1 MAEQTAAVVIMGVAR
16 ADASSRAPETA
27 ALWAAI
33 EDAGIVPAVDRGVT
47 VLSSGRLPELDGIAG
62 VRVVSGRD
70 AEPWA
75 EARALLVAG
84 TAAAVAVHVAAA
96 GVAVVLALADD
107 GGRYGAL
114 GDAPATQLST
124 LEPAPLPPAPQTT
137 PERSPESSPARVPL
151 LVSGR
156 TEAGL
161 RDHAGRLADH
171 FAAHP
176 GLAPADAAHTQLVS
190 RTVWPRR
197 VALPGGTREEQL
209 SGLRALAAGEPVT
222 GAVHGSA
229 PEPRPMVF
237 MFPGQGGQ
245 WVGMGC
251 ELAAQS
257 EHFAAELDACDRAL
271 CQYGEVP
278 MRDVLSGEVPL
289 DRIDVVQPAM
299 FAVMVALAGLWR
311 AHGVRPAAVVGQSLG
326 EIAAATVAGG
336 LSLDDGARLVTYF
349 SKAQALIQGRGEMVA
364 VGLPAEETAALL
376 AEWGLDLEIAVVN
389 GPRATVVSGD
399 PAAARA
405 LTGRLAERDVRSR
418 LLPVGVAAHSRQIEH
433 VRDYMLRELAPIRP
447 RSGEVPMYA
456 SAVGGLVDTA
466 TLDAGYW
473 YRSLRET
480 ARFQA
485 ATEAALRD
493 GYRLFAEFGPHP
505 VLTPGAEDTVAQVGT
520 DAVVLDTMRRNDAG
534 LDGQLR
540 ALAGAQVHGA
550 TPDWSVALEGAG
562 RTALP
567 GYRLESDA
575 DGTPAGDGGLY
586 ERLLPLDP
594 AGQLSALLD
603 LVVRQLADAPGAE
616 VPASLR
622 AGQDF
627 RSLGVDSVGALALRN
642 RINEATGLRLP
653 ATTVFDH
660 PTPGALAEE
669 IRRRLFGAAEP
680 LPEARTVPVDQD
692 DPIAVIGM
700 ACRLPGGAD
709 SPEGLW
715 ELVAGGR
722 DAITEFPSDRGWDLD
737 ALYNPDAG
745 VPGTFYQREAG
756 LLAGADRFDAGFFGI
771 SPREALA
778 MDPQQR
784 LLLEASWEALEHAG
798 LTGPAVRGSRTGVFT
813 GVMNLPYGQP
823 LHQARP
829 DLEGYVLTGTTSSV
843 TSGRLSYLLG
853 LEGPAV
859 SVDTAC
865 SSSLVALHLACQA
878 LRRGE
883 CDLAFASGATVMAE
897 PGMFIEFS
905 RQRAL
910 SPDGRSKAFSADAD
924 GFGMSEGVG
933 VLLVERLS
941 DARRNG
947 HRVLAV
953 VRGSAVNQDGA
964 SNGLTAP
971 NGPSQQ
977 RVILDALASAG
988 LGPADVDA
996 VEAHGTGTRLGDPI
1010 EAQAL
1015 LATYGRDRD
1024 PERPLWLGSL
1034 KSNIGHAQAAAGVA
1048 GVIKM
1053 VLALRHGVLPRSL
1066 YADRPTDEVDWES
1079 GAVALL
1085 DRERA
1090 WAPDGGP
1097 RRAGVSSFGISGTN
1111 AHVILEEAPEPEP
1124 RPEPAPEGASAPVAL
1139 VLSGRSEQ
1147 AVRDQA
1153 AALRGFLAEHPDV
1166 PLADVA
1172 WTLASGRTAF
1182 ECRVVASGADRAG
1195 VLGAL
1200 SEVAP
1205 VTAGEG
1211 RAAAVFSGQGSQR
1224 PGMGRELASRFPVFA
1239 SALDEVCAVVDPLL
1253 GRSLREVMWDEPAE
1267 VLERTEYA
1275 QPALFAYQVALFGL
1289 WRSAGVTFEAVAGH
1303 SVGEIA
1309 AAVVAG
1315 VLSVEHGARLAV
1327 ARGRLMQALPAGG
1340 AMVAVE
1346 ATEDEVVPTLPVG
1359 TALAA
1364 VNGPRALVV
1373 SGPEADVTA
1382 VADIWRDQ
1390 GRRTTRLRVSHAFH
1404 SPLMDPMLDEFA
1416 SVLGE
1421 LTFAEPRI
1429 AVSAAAESGHPFAS
1443 AGYWLDH
1450 ARHAVRFADAVA
1462 GLGPVD
1468 VLVEVGPDAALTPML
1483 APDRIV
1489 LPSARRSQDEVPCL
1503 LHAIGRAHA
1512 HGAPVDWAAVL
1523 PAGSRTDLPTYPFQ
1537 HESFWLRSLPAARTG
1552 TDALDHPLLT
1562 EACELPGTGGVLLS
1576 GRLSRHT
1583 APWLADHTVDG
1594 TVLFPGTGFLE
1605 LALRA
1610 ARHTGAR
1617 GVADLALH
1625 TPLPLSASGVE
1636 VQVWAAPDGGELEIR
1651 ARTGDGDWVT
1661 HATGTLTE
1669 HAAAPDWSPAQWPP
1683 ADAEPVPVEGRY
1695 EDLADRGY
1703 GYGPAFR
1710 GLQAAWRRGDE
1721 IFAEVGLDR
1730 TGAGAGFDIHP
1741 ALLDS
1746 ALHALLLTGDDRTVL
1761 PFSFSGAVG
1770 APRQADTLRVRI
1782 TGTTGS
1788 ARLDAATPAGEP
1800 ALAIGTL
1807 TLREADGTSAGS
1819 LLVPGLVP
1827 AALPEG
1833 EPAAE
1838 ADTVLL
1844 RPDVPATGD
1853 AAADAR
1859 AAVGQVLIRLR
1870 DHADT
1875 GTGRLVL
1882 VTDTADPVGAAL
1894 GGLLRAARAEDP
1906 DRFGLVASDGSP
1918 ASEEAL
1924 HRALPLLA
1932 EEPHLVLRAGEVLL
1946 PRLERADTPLR
1957 APEGPWRLDVGDA
1970 RTRELALV
1978 PDPSA
1983 DRALR
1988 PGEVRIAVRA
1998 TGVNFRDVL
2007 IRLGAYPGAAVP
2019 GSEAAGVVTETAE
2032 DVTELRPGDRVMG
2045 MMTGGFTPVAVVDRR
2060 RLAPIPERWTFAEA
2074 ASVPIAFLTAW
2085 YGLAELA
2092 ELRPGQK
2099 VLVHSAAGGVGMAA
2113 VQIARHLG
2121 AEVYATA
2128 SPGKWDALRALGL
2141 DDAHL
2146 ASSRDLAFADAFGPV
2161 DVVLNALAREFT
2173 DASLGLLSA
2182 GGRFVE
2188 MGKADLRDPERVAA
2202 DHPGVRYLPFDL
2214 YEVDADLIAAMN
2226 SELTGLFGSGALTLP
2241 PLTAWDLR
2249 RAPEAFR
2256 YMEQARH
2263 TGKVVLT
2270 LPAPLDPEGTVLITG
2285 GTGGLGALLARH
2297 LVVRHGARHLL
2308 LVSRRGPD
2316 HPEAEAAR
2324 AELAGLGA
2332 RVTVVAC
2339 DAADRDQLRRTLDG
2353 IPAQHPL
2360 TAVVHAAGVVDDAL
2374 LASLTPERA
2383 EAVLA
2388 PKAAAAVHLDE
2399 LTRDLDLSAFVL
2411 FSSVSAQLGVPG
2423 QAAYGAANAH
2433 LDALATRRHR
2443 AGLPA
2448 LSLAWGLWDR
2458 RTGMTAGLD
2467 ESARQRWAD
2476 RGIAPL
2482 SASTGLELFDRAL
2495 SSGRPVTAPLAF
2507 DAATLRR
2514 RPTVPAVLR
2523 SLVRPATTARRT
2535 RPVAAAPA
2543 ATTPEALLDLVL
2555 THAAAVQGHADATA
2569 VDPHRAFSDAGFDS
2583 MTVLELRQRLS
2594 AAVARPLPST
2604 LLFDH
2609 PTPTAVA
2616 DHLAGLLLD
2625 GSTREEATAPATVPA
2640 PPAPDAGE
2648 PLAIVGMGCRFPGD
2662 VASPEDLWRLVAE
2675 GRDAIGAFPED
2686 RGWDLD
2692 ALREGGTA
2700 SDSQQGGFL
2709 TGAGAFDAAF
2719 FGISP
2724 REALAM
2730 DPQQRLLLETGWEAL
2745 ERAGIAPTTL
2755 RATRTGVFTGAVAQ
2769 EYGPRLHESSP
2780 AADGHAL
2787 TGTTS
2792 SVTSGRLAYVLGLE
2806 GPAVTVD
2813 TACSSSLVALHL
2825 AGQSLRQGET
2835 DLALVGGAA
2844 VMASPGMF
2852 VEFSRQGGLAT
2863 DGRCRSFSSDADGT
2877 GWSEGVGVLVVER
2890 LSDARRNGHPVLAVV
2905 RGSAVNQDGASN
2917 GLTAPNGPSQQRVIR
2932 QALAAAG
2939 LSTHDVDAVEA
2950 HGTGTRLGDPIEA
2963 QALLATYGRDRD
2975 PEHPLYLGSLKSNIG
2990 HAQAAAGVGGVI
3002 KMVLALRH
3010 GVLPR
3015 SLYADRPTDE
3025 VDWSTGTVALLDRER
3040 AWTTDGRPRRAGVS
3054 SFGISGTNAHVIV
3067 EEAPAA
3073 EPAPDTPALDGPVP
3087 LVLSGRSE
3095 QAVRDQAAALR
3106 TFLTEHPEVPLADVA
3121 STLAHG
3127 RAHFAV
3133 RAGVAGDRTELAA
3146 ALREPSVTADGTGRV
3161 TAVFSG
3167 QGSQRPG
3174 MGRELASRFPVFAS
3188 ALDEVC
3194 AVVDPLLGRS
3204 LREVMW
3210 DEPAEV
3216 LERTEYA
3223 QPALFAHQVALS
3235 RLWESFGV
3243 AFDAVAGHSVGEIA
3257 AAVVA
3262 GVLGLEDAARLVVT
3276 RGRLMQALPA
3286 GGAMA
3291 AIAATEDEVRVLTD
3305 VEPTVAVAAVNGPR
3319 AVVVSGAAEAV
3330 ERIAGHWRDQGR
3342 RTTRLRVSHAFHS
3355 PLMEP
3360 ILDEFRSL
3368 LGELSFTEPR
3378 IPVSPAAASG
3388 HPFASPEYW
3397 LDHARHAVRFADAVA
3412 GLGSADVLV
3421 EVGPDAVLTPLLTDR
3436 PAVPSAR
3443 RGQDEVSALVAAVG
3457 AAHAH
3462 GTPVDWSTL
3471 LTPRPP
3477 VPLPTY
3483 PFQRQTYWLTGSAP
3497 RTAAHTAT
3505 GRDGSFW
3512 DAVEQQDHTALTE
3525 ALGAPAALLP
3535 VLPELADWHR
3545 ESRRREAQDSWRYRV
3560 AWHPAAEPATAA
3572 QVPGTWLVVL
3582 PEGGVPEQADTVR
3595 ALTRVVADVV
3605 TVEAGTDR
3613 ARARTA
3619 LAEAAAGAPPLS
3631 GVIALVEEPEPLLV
3645 LLQALGDAGIGARL
3659 WCLTRGAV
3667 ATAAGEEPR
3676 TRPAAAWGLG
3686 RVASLEHPD
3695 RWGGLID
3702 LPRTLDDRTTA
3713 LLAGLLTGD
3722 GTEDQVALR
3731 AGGVLR
3737 RRVVPAPAPAAGRTW
3752 KPTGTV
3758 LITGGTGS
3766 LGGHVARWLVT
3777 RGATSLVLL
3786 SRSGADAPG
3795 AADLAAEL
3803 TEAGARVR
3811 IVAAD
3816 VAAREEMTALVRGLA
3831 ADGEPVRAVFHAA
3844 GVGQNTPLAD
3854 MDLAEFRAV
3863 AAAKT
3868 AGADVLDE
3876 LFPDEALDAFVLF
3889 SSVSGVW
3896 GSGRYAAYAAGNAH
3910 LDALAERRRAR
3921 GVTATA
3927 VAWGVWDGSAMVGPE
3942 GGQQLRR
3949 RGLVPMPPADGITA
3963 LARALDGDEATLV
3976 VADVDWEPF
3985 LAGYTAARPRPLI
3998 GELPRVRELLTA
4010 QKETA
4015 PAADHQ
4021 DVRRRLAALPA
4032 EQRHEELAA
4041 LVRGTVA
4048 AVLGHPDAT
4057 AVGDHRPFVELG
4069 FDSLSAVEVRSRLNL
4084 ATGLDLPAMLVFD
4097 HPTVT
4102 AVCAFL
4108 QQALDQGAS
4117 APATATAPS
4126 VDAAESFAAVYRQVA
4141 LRGRMTEVEA
4151 LLSGASGLRRRFTDP
4166 SQAPA
4171 GTGYVRLAKGDR
4183 GPAVVCLPPFAP
4195 VEQSLQFA
4203 RLSTFFR
4210 DRRDLSMVTVPG
4222 FLPDEPLAADID
4234 VLVDVLAEATLRCA
4248 DGKPFAMLGYS
4259 SSGWLAHGVAARL
4272 ESAGTPAQG
4281 VVLLD
4286 TYLPDSMPLSV
4297 RQAMT
4302 YEVNER
4308 RARFTTMNFTS
4319 LTALGSYRKLFRG
4332 WTPEPIGA
4340 PTLFLRPEECIP
4352 GDPEAPPITE
4362 DWRAHW
4368 PLPHTEAVV
4377 PGDHCTI
4384 VAENAG
4390 EAAAV
4395 VHDWLDTL

>member
-16 ADASSRAPETA
+16 ADASSRAPEAA

-33 EDAGIVPAVDRGVT
+33 EDAGIVPGPHCAVT
-47 VLSSGRLPELDGIAG
+47 VLSGGPLPELDGIGG
-62 VRVVSGRD
+62 VEVVSGHED
-70 AEPWA
+70 EPWA
-75 EARALLVAG
+75 EARAVLAEG
-84 TAAAVAVHVAAA
+84 AASAVAVQVAGEGAA
-96 GVAVVLALADD
+96 SVAVVLALGGD
-107 GGRYGAL
+107 GGRYGVL
-114 GDAPATQLST
+114 GDAPATQLSAM
-124 LEPAPLPPAPQTT
+124 EPAPLPSASQSALLSASG
-137 PERSPESSPARVPL
+137 RDSASSFSSRVPL

-156 TEAGL
+156 SEAGL
-161 RDHAGRLADH
+161 REYAGRLVEHLD
-171 FAAHP
+171 AHP
-176 GLAPADAAHTQLVS
+176 GLAAADVAYTQLVS

-209 SGLRALAAGEPVT
+209 SGLRALAAGEPVS
-222 GAVHGSA
+222 GAVHGVA
-229 PEPRPMVF
+229 LEPQSMVF

-245 WVGMGC
+245 WAGMGR
-251 ELAAQS
+251 ELAEQS
-257 EHFAAELDACDRAL
+257 AHFGAELDACDRAL
-271 CQYGEVP
+271 RQYGDVP
-278 MRDVLSGEVPL
+278 LRDVLSGEVPL

-336 LSLDDGARLVTYF
+336 LSLDDAARLVTYF
-349 SKAQALIQGRGEMVA
+349 SRAQALIQGQGEMVA
-364 VGLPAEETAALL
+364 VGLPAAETGALL

-405 LTGRLAERDVRSR
+405 LTGRLAERGVRGR
-418 LLPVGVAAHSRQIEH
+418 LLPVGVAAHSRQIEN

-447 RSGEVPMYA
+447 RAGEVPMYA

-473 YRSLRET
+473 YRSLRDT
-480 ARFQA
+480 ARFHA

-505 VLTPGAEDTVAQVGT
+505 VLTPGAEDTVAQIGA

-534 LDGQLR
+534 LDGHLR
-540 ALAGAQVHGA
+540 ALAEAQVHGA
-550 TPDWSVALEGAG
+550 SPDWSAVLEGTG
-562 RTALP
+562 RTVPLP

-575 DGTPAGDGGLY
+575 AGTPAGDGGLY

-603 LVVRQLADAPGAE
+603 LVVRQLADAPGPE
-616 VPASLR
+616 VPASVR

-627 RSLGVDSVGALALRN
+627 RSLGLDSVGALALRN
-642 RINEATGLRLP
+642 RLNEATGLRLP
-653 ATTVFDH
+653 ATSVFDH

-669 IRRRLFGAAEP
+669 LRRRLFGAAET
-680 LPEARTVPVDQD
+680 LPAARAVPVDQD
-692 DPIAVIGM
+692 DPIAIIGM

-715 ELVAGGR
+715 DLVAGGR

-784 LLLEASWEALEHAG
+784 LLLETSWEALEHAG

-813 GVMNLPYGQP
+813 GVMNLPYGRP

-843 TSGRLSYLLG
+843 VSGRLSYLLG

-865 SSSLVALHLACQA
+865 SSSLVALHLACQS

-910 SPDGRSKAFSADAD
+910 APDGRSKAFSADAD

-977 RVILDALASAG
+977 RVILDALTNAG
-988 LGPADVDA
+988 LAPADVDA

-1015 LATYGRDRD
+1015 LATYGRGRD

-1053 VLALRHGVLPRSL
+1053 VLALRNGVLPRSL
-1066 YADRPTDEVDWES
+1066 YVDRPTDEVDWEA

-1124 RPEPAPEGASAPVAL
+1124 RPGPVPEGESAPVAL

-1153 AALRGFLAEHPDV
+1153 AALHTFLTEHPDV
-1166 PLADVA
+1166 PLTDVA
-1172 WTLASGRTAF
+1172 WTLASARTVF
-1182 ECRVVASGADRAG
+1182 ECRAVASGADRAG

-1200 SEVAP
+1200 SQVAP

-1211 RAAAVFSGQGSQR
+1211 RTAAVFSGQGSQR
-1224 PGMGRELASRFPVFA
+1224 PGMGRELAARFPAFA
-1239 SALDEVCAVVDPLL
+1239 AALDEVCAVVDPLL

-1267 VLERTEYA
+1267 VLERTAYA

-1289 WRSAGVTFEAVAGH
+1289 WRSAGVAFEAVAGH

-1340 AMVAVE
+1340 AMAAIE
-1346 ATEDEVVPTLPVG
+1346 ATEDEVAPKLPAG

-1373 SGPEADVTA
+1373 SGPEADVAA
-1382 VADIWRDQ
+1382 VADHWHDQ

-1404 SPLMDPMLDEFA
+1404 SPLMEPMLDEFA
-1416 SVLGE
+1416 AVVGE
-1421 LTFAEPRI
+1421 LTFTEPRI

-1483 APDRIV
+1483 APDRV
-1489 LPSARRSQDEVPCL
+1489 ALPSARRGQDEVPCL
-1503 LHAIGRAHA
+1503 LHAIGQAHA

-1537 HESFWLRSLPAARTG
+1537 RESFWLRSLPAARTG
-1552 TDALDHPLLT
+1552 TDSLDHPLLT

-1583 APWLADHTVDG
+1583 DPWLADHAVDG

-1610 ARHTGAR
+1610 ARHAGAR

-1625 TPLPLSASGVE
+1625 TPLPLTASGVE
-1636 VQVWAAPDGGELEIR
+1636 VQVWTAPGGGELEIR

-1661 HATGTLTE
+1661 HATGALTE
-1669 HAAAPDWSPAQWPP
+1669 DAAAPDWSPAQWPP
-1683 ADAEPVPVEGRY
+1683 TDAEPVPVDGLY
-1695 EDLADRGY
+1695 DDLADRGY

-1710 GLQAAWRRGDE
+1710 GLRAAWRRGDE
-1721 IFAEVGLDR
+1721 IYAEVGLDR
-1730 TGAGAGFDIHP
+1730 SGDGAGFDVHP

-1746 ALHALLLTGDDRTVL
+1746 ALHALLLTGGDRTVL
-1761 PFSFSGAVG
+1761 PFSFSGAAG
-1770 APRQADTLRVRI
+1770 SPRQADTLRVRL
-1782 TGTTGS
+1782 TGTIGT

-1800 ALAIGTL
+1800 VLSIGAL
-1807 TLREADGTSAGS
+1807 TLREADGASAGS

-1833 EPAAE
+1833 GPAAE
-1838 ADTVLL
+1838 ADTLLL
-1844 RPDVPATGD
+1844 RPEAPATGD

-1859 AAVGQVLIRLR
+1859 TAVGQVLARLR
-1870 DHADT
+1870 DHAAT

-1906 DRFGLVASDGSP
+1906 DRFGLVAGDGSP
-1918 ASEEAL
+1918 ASEEVL
-1924 HRALPLLA
+1924 PRALPLLA

-1957 APEGPWRLDVGDA
+1957 APEGSWRLDVGDA

-1978 PDPSA
+1978 PDERA

-1988 PGEVRIAVRA
+1988 PGEVRVAVRA
-1998 TGVNFRDVL
+1998 AGVNFRDVL

-2019 GSEAAGVVTETAE
+2019 GSEAAGVVTETAP

-2045 MMTGGFTPVAVVDRR
+2045 MVTGGFTPVTVVDRR
-2060 RLAPIPERWTFAEA
+2060 RLTPVPEGWTFAEA
-2074 ASVPIAFLTAW
+2074 AAVPIAFLTAW

-2092 ELRPGQK
+2092 DLRPGEK

-2214 YEVDADLIAAMN
+2214 YEVDTDLIAAMN
-2226 SELTGLFGSGALTLP
+2226 GKLTGLFGTGALTLP

-2297 LVVRHGARHLL
+2297 LVVRHGVRHLL

-2316 HPEAEAAR
+2316 HPDAEAAR
-2324 AELAGLGA
+2324 AELADLGA
-2332 RVTVVAC
+2332 HVTVVAC
-2339 DAADRDQLRRTLDG
+2339 DAADRDQVRAVLDG
-2353 IPAQHPL
+2353 IPAAHPL

-2374 LASLTPERA
+2374 LSSLTPERA
-2383 EAVLA
+2383 DAVLA

-2433 LDALATRRHR
+2433 LDALAARRHR

-2448 LSLAWGLWDR
+2448 LSLAWGLWDQ

-2467 ESARQRWAD
+2467 ASARQRWAD

-2482 SASTGLELFDRAL
+2482 PAGTGLELFDRAL
-2495 SSGRPVTAPLAF
+2495 LSGRPVTAPLAF
-2507 DAATLRR
+2507 DAAALRR

-2523 SLVRPATTARRT
+2523 SLVRPAATAHRT

-2543 ATTPEALLDLVL
+2543 ATTPEALLDLVR

-2594 AAVARPLPST
+2594 AAVAHPLPST

-2609 PTPTAVA
+2609 PTPAAVA
-2616 DHLAGLLLD
+2616 DHLAGLLPG
-2625 GSTREEATAPATVPA
+2625 GSTREEATAPTPAT
-2640 PPAPDAGE
+2640 PAPDAAE

-2745 ERAGIAPTTL
+2745 ERAGIAPSSL
-2755 RATRTGVFTGAVAQ
+2755 RGTRTGVFTGAVAQ
-2769 EYGPRLHESSP
+2769 EYGPRLHESGP

-2890 LSDARRNGHPVLAVV
+2890 LSDARRNGHRVLAVV

-2932 QALAAAG
+2932 QALA
-2939 LSTHDVDAVEA
+2939 
-2950 HGTGTRLGDPIEA
+2950 
-2963 QALLATYGRDRD
+2963 
-2975 PEHPLYLGSLKSNIG
+2975 
-2990 HAQAAAGVGGVI
+2990 
-3002 KMVLALRH
+3002 
-3010 GVLPR
+3010 
-3015 SLYADRPTDE
+3015 
-3025 VDWSTGTVALLDRER
+3025 
-3040 AWTTDGRPRRAGVS
+3040 
-3054 SFGISGTNAHVIV
+3054 
-3067 EEAPAA
+3067 
-3073 EPAPDTPALDGPVP
+3073 
-3087 LVLSGRSE
+3087 
-3095 QAVRDQAAALR
+3095 
-3106 TFLTEHPEVPLADVA
+3106 
-3121 STLAHG
+3121 
-3127 RAHFAV
+3127 
-3133 RAGVAGDRTELAA
+3133 
-3146 ALREPSVTADGTGRV
+3146 
-3161 TAVFSG
+3161 
-3167 QGSQRPG
+3167 
-3174 MGRELASRFPVFAS
+3174 
-3188 ALDEVC
+3188 
-3194 AVVDPLLGRS
+3194 
-3204 LREVMW
+3204 
-3210 DEPAEV
+3210 
-3216 LERTEYA
+3216 
-3223 QPALFAHQVALS
+3223 
-3235 RLWESFGV
+3235 
-3243 AFDAVAGHSVGEIA
+3243 
-3257 AAVVA
+3257 
-3262 GVLGLEDAARLVVT
+3262 
-3276 RGRLMQALPA
+3276 
-3286 GGAMA
+3286 
-3291 AIAATEDEVRVLTD
+3291 
-3305 VEPTVAVAAVNGPR
+3305 
-3319 AVVVSGAAEAV
+3319 
-3330 ERIAGHWRDQGR
+3330 
-3342 RTTRLRVSHAFHS
+3342 
-3355 PLMEP
+3355 
-3360 ILDEFRSL
+3360 
-3368 LGELSFTEPR
+3368 
-3378 IPVSPAAASG
+3378 
-3388 HPFASPEYW
+3388 
-3397 LDHARHAVRFADAVA
+3397 
-3412 GLGSADVLV
+3412 
-3421 EVGPDAVLTPLLTDR
+3421 
-3436 PAVPSAR
+3436 
-3443 RGQDEVSALVAAVG
+3443 
-3457 AAHAH
+3457 
-3462 GTPVDWSTL
+3462 
-3471 LTPRPP
+3471 
-3477 VPLPTY
+3477 
-3483 PFQRQTYWLTGSAP
+3483 
-3497 RTAAHTAT
+3497 
-3505 GRDGSFW
+3505 
-3512 DAVEQQDHTALTE
+3512 
-3525 ALGAPAALLP
+3525 
-3535 VLPELADWHR
+3535 
-3545 ESRRREAQDSWRYRV
+3545 
-3560 AWHPAAEPATAA
+3560 
-3572 QVPGTWLVVL
+3572 
-3582 PEGGVPEQADTVR
+3582 
-3595 ALTRVVADVV
+3595 
-3605 TVEAGTDR
+3605 
-3613 ARARTA
+3613 
-3619 LAEAAAGAPPLS
+3619 
-3631 GVIALVEEPEPLLV
+3631 
-3645 LLQALGDAGIGARL
+3645 
-3659 WCLTRGAV
+3659 
-3667 ATAAGEEPR
+3667 
-3676 TRPAAAWGLG
+3676 
-3686 RVASLEHPD
+3686 
-3695 RWGGLID
+3695 
-3702 LPRTLDDRTTA
+3702 
-3713 LLAGLLTGD
+3713 
-3722 GTEDQVALR
+3722 
-3731 AGGVLR
+3731 
-3737 RRVVPAPAPAAGRTW
+3737 
-3752 KPTGTV
+3752 
-3758 LITGGTGS
+3758 
-3766 LGGHVARWLVT
+3766 
-3777 RGATSLVLL
+3777 
-3786 SRSGADAPG
+3786 
-3795 AADLAAEL
+3795 
-3803 TEAGARVR
+3803 
-3811 IVAAD
+3811 
-3816 VAAREEMTALVRGLA
+3816 
-3831 ADGEPVRAVFHAA
+3831 
-3844 GVGQNTPLAD
+3844 
-3854 MDLAEFRAV
+3854 
-3863 AAAKT
+3863 
-3868 AGADVLDE
+3868 
-3876 LFPDEALDAFVLF
+3876 
-3889 SSVSGVW
+3889 
-3896 GSGRYAAYAAGNAH
+3896 
-3910 LDALAERRRAR
+3910 
-3921 GVTATA
+3921 
-3927 VAWGVWDGSAMVGPE
+3927 
-3942 GGQQLRR
+3942 
-3949 RGLVPMPPADGITA
+3949 
-3963 LARALDGDEATLV
+3963 
-3976 VADVDWEPF
+3976 
-3985 LAGYTAARPRPLI
+3985 
-3998 GELPRVRELLTA
+3998 
-4010 QKETA
+4010 
-4015 PAADHQ
+4015 
-4021 DVRRRLAALPA
+4021 
-4032 EQRHEELAA
+4032 
-4041 LVRGTVA
+4041 
-4048 AVLGHPDAT
+4048 
-4057 AVGDHRPFVELG
+4057 
-4069 FDSLSAVEVRSRLNL
+4069 
-4084 ATGLDLPAMLVFD
+4084 
-4097 HPTVT
+4097 
-4102 AVCAFL
+4102 
-4108 QQALDQGAS
+4108 
-4117 APATATAPS
+4117 
-4126 VDAAESFAAVYRQVA
+4126 
-4141 LRGRMTEVEA
+4141 
-4151 LLSGASGLRRRFTDP
+4151 
-4166 SQAPA
+4166 
-4171 GTGYVRLAKGDR
+4171 
-4183 GPAVVCLPPFAP
+4183 
-4195 VEQSLQFA
+4195 
-4203 RLSTFFR
+4203 
-4210 DRRDLSMVTVPG
+4210 
-4222 FLPDEPLAADID
+4222 
-4234 VLVDVLAEATLRCA
+4234 
-4248 DGKPFAMLGYS
+4248 
-4259 SSGWLAHGVAARL
+4259 
-4272 ESAGTPAQG
+4272 
-4281 VVLLD
+4281 
-4286 TYLPDSMPLSV
+4286 
-4297 RQAMT
+4297 
-4302 YEVNER
+4302 
-4308 RARFTTMNFTS
+4308 
-4319 LTALGSYRKLFRG
+4319 
-4332 WTPEPIGA
+4332 
-4340 PTLFLRPEECIP
+4340 
-4352 GDPEAPPITE
+4352 
-4362 DWRAHW
+4362 
-4368 PLPHTEAVV
+4368 
-4377 PGDHCTI
+4377 
-4384 VAENAG
+4384 
-4390 EAAAV
+4390 
-4395 VHDWLDTL
+4395 

>member
-1 MAEQTAAVVIMGVAR
+1 MAEQTTAVVIMGVAR

-114 GDAPATQLST
+114 GDAPATRLST

-137 PERSPESSPARVPL
+137 SERSPESSSVRVPL

-176 GLAPADAAHTQLVS
+176 GLSPADAAHTQLVS

-245 WVGMGC
+245 WVGMGR

-271 CQYGEVP
+271 RQYGEVP
-278 MRDVLSGEVPL
+278 LRDVLSGEVPL

-349 SKAQALIQGRGEMVA
+349 SKAQALIQGRGDMVA

-603 LVVRQLADAPGAE
+603 LVVRQLADAPGSEA
-616 VPASLR
+616 PASLR

-669 IRRRLFGAAEP
+669 IRRRLFGAAEL
-680 LPEARTVPVDQD
+680 LPEARKVPVDQD

-715 ELVAGGR
+715 DLVADGR

-1024 PERPLWLGSL
+1024 RERPLWLGSL

-1182 ECRVVASGADRAG
+1182 ECRAVASGADRAG
-1195 VLGAL
+1195 VLAAL

-1346 ATEDEVVPTLPVG
+1346 ATEDEVAPTLPVG

-1429 AVSAAAESGHPFAS
+1429 AVSAAAESGHAFAS

-1468 VLVEVGPDAALTPML
+1468 VLVEMGPDAALTPML

-1489 LPSARRSQDEVPCL
+1489 LPSARRSQDEVPFL

-1523 PAGSRTDLPTYPFQ
+1523 PVGSHTDLPTYPFQ

-1583 APWLADHTVDG
+1583 DPWLADHTVDG

-1661 HATGTLTE
+1661 HATGALTE

-1683 ADAEPVPVEGRY
+1683 TDAEPVPVEGRY

-1710 GLQAAWRRGDE
+1710 GLRAAWRRGDE

-1946 PRLERADTPLR
+1946 PRLERADTPLM

-1998 TGVNFRDVL
+1998 AGVNFRDVL

-2383 EAVLA
+2383 QAVLA

-2482 SASTGLELFDRAL
+2482 SADTGLELFDRAL

-2625 GSTREEATAPATVPA
+2625 GSAREEATAPATVPA

-2975 PEHPLYLGSLKSNIG
+2975 PERPLWLGSLKSNIG

-3073 EPAPDTPALDGPVP
+3073 EPAPDAPALDGPVP

-3174 MGRELASRFPVFAS
+3174 MGHELASRFPVFAS

-3223 QPALFAHQVALS
+3223 QPALFAHQIALC
-3235 RLWESFGV
+3235 RLWQAAGI

-3291 AIAATEDEVRVLTD
+3291 AIAATEAEVA
-3305 VEPTVAVAAVNGPR
+3305 PTLPAGTALAAVNGPR
-3319 AVVVSGAAEAV
+3319 ALVVSGPEADV
-3330 ERIAGHWRDQGR
+3330 TAVADHWREQGR

-3360 ILDEFRSL
+3360 ILDEFTAL
-3368 LGELSFTEPR
+3368 LDGLEFRAPTVPL
-3378 IPVSPAAASG
+3378 VPAADTS
-3388 HPFASPEYW
+3388 HPVDTPAYW
-3397 LDHARHAVRFADAVA
+3397 ARHICATVRFADAVERLPA
-3412 GLGSADVLV
+3412 ADLTV
-3421 EVGPDAVLTPLLTDR
+3421 EIGPDAALLPHLDGRT
-3436 PAVPSAR
+3436 ALPSAR
-3443 RGQDEVSALVAAVG
+3443 RDRAETVTWLTAVAR
-3457 AAHAH
+3457 AHAH
-3462 GTPVDWSTL
+3462 GAPVDWSAIV
-3471 LTPRPP
+3471 PVRPTAD
-3477 VPLPTY
+3477 LPTY
-3483 PFQRQTYWLTGSAP
+3483 PFQRASYWLAAPTAAGDAPGADGRPHPMLSSCSELPGNGGLLLTGRLAPGNDPWLRDHAVMGTVLLPGTGFVELATEAARAAGAGGVTELVLQAPLVFPGGRPRDVQVWVAADGGGERELHIRSRGADGEWVLHGSGSVGP
-3497 RTAAHTAT
+3497 RTTDDDAFTPDWTGAQWPPAGAVPVPVDTLYPDLAERGYEYGPVFQGVRAVWERGDEVFAEIALPDGQPTGFGLHPALLDAALHALPLTGRGYEADEVRLPFSFNGVRPLSPDARALRVRLRAGAESVAVHATDASGTPAIAVDALVLRPVDRAQLDAVAADRTGRYAVTWERLPDPAEVVAVPGHWLLLGTGDLSGLFERSTTDPEAAGTPDGVLCTAT
-3505 GRDGSFW
+3505 G
-3512 DAVEQQDHTALTE
+3512 AEELLATLT
-3525 ALGAPAALLP
+3525 LLRQRGIQAP
-3535 VLPELADWHR
+3535 V
-3545 ESRRREAQDSWRYRV
+3545 
-3560 AWHPAAEPATAA
+3560 
-3572 QVPGTWLVVL
+3572 
-3582 PEGGVPEQADTVR
+3582 
-3595 ALTRVVADVV
+3595 
-3605 TVEAGTDR
+3605 
-3613 ARARTA
+3613 
-3619 LAEAAAGAPPLS
+3619 
-3631 GVIALVEEPEPLLV
+3631 
-3645 LLQALGDAGIGARL
+3645 
-3659 WCLTRGAV
+3659 WCLTSGAV
-3667 ATAAGEEPR
+3667 AVGTDDPQADPGA
-3676 TRPAAAWGLG
+3676 AAAWGLG
-3686 RVASLEHPD
+3686 RVAALETPGS
-3695 RWGGLID
+3695 WGGLVD
-3702 LPRTLDDRTTA
+3702 LPAALDAPARNLLAA
-3713 LLAGLLTGD
+3713 LLAGD
-3722 GTEDQVALR
+3722 GTEDQLAVR
-3731 AGGVLR
+3731 DAGVWA
-3737 RRVVPAPAPAAGRTW
+3737 RRVVPAQSVPAPVPAPDATVPATGT
-3752 KPTGTV
+3752 PLTGTV
-3758 LITGGTGS
+3758 LITGGTGA
-3766 LGGHVARWLVT
+3766 LGGHVARRLAA
-3777 RGATSLVLL
+3777 RGDCSLLLL
-3786 SRSGADAPG
+3786 SRRGPDAVG
-3795 AADLAAEL
+3795 AAEL
-3803 TEAGARVR
+3803 TAELAATGTEVRVL
-3811 IVAAD
+3811 AAD
-3816 VAAREEMTALVRGLA
+3816 VADRAAMAALLAELRAQGTVVDAVVHTAGVVRDVPLAQSDPRQLAEEMAGKVTGAL
-3831 ADGEPVRAVFHAA
+3831 
-3844 GVGQNTPLAD
+3844 
-3854 MDLAEFRAV
+3854 
-3863 AAAKT
+3863 
-3868 AGADVLDE
+3868 VLDE
-3876 LFPDEALDAFVLF
+3876 LLPDLNAFVLF
-3889 SSVSGVW
+3889 SSISGIW
-3896 GSGRYAAYAAGNAH
+3896 GAAGQAGYAAGNAA
-3910 LDALAERRRAR
+3910 LDALARRRRAAGR
-3921 GVTATA
+3921 PAVS
-3927 VAWGVWDGSAMVGPE
+3927 VAWGPWSGGGMVEQPGVE
-3942 GGQQLRR
+3942 RELRR
-3949 RGLVPMPPADGITA
+3949 RGLVP
-3963 LARALDGDEATLV
+3963 LAVDAALDALDEAVAAGTDLV
-3976 VADVDWEPF
+3976 VADVVWSRF
-3985 LAGYTAARPRPLI
+3985 LPAFTASRPSPLLARFAPRTPQ
-3998 GELPRVRELLTA
+3998 RSA
-4010 QKETA
+4010 A
-4015 PAADHQ
+4015 PAGGETLAQ
-4021 DVRRRLAALPA
+4021 RLAALPEA
-4032 EQRHEELAA
+4032 DRGAVLLD
-4041 LVRGTVA
+4041 LVRATVGG
-4048 AVLGHPDAT
+4048 VLGHGEADGIAPDRALK
-4057 AVGDHRPFVELG
+4057 DLG
-4069 FDSLSAVEVRSRLNL
+4069 FDSLMSVELRNRLSE
-4084 ATGLDLPAMLVFD
+4084 ATGVRLSATLVFD
-4097 HPTVT
+4097 HPTPSALAEHLRGEITVADAPSGSGSVLDDFARVEKT
-4102 AVCAFL
+4102 ALSVFTTPADRT
-4108 QQALDQGAS
+4108 ALASRLGALLDRLSEMDARPVSEASSLETAS
-4117 APATATAPS
+4117 A
-4126 VDAAESFAAVYRQVA
+4126 DE
-4141 LRGRMTEVEA
+4141 LM
-4151 LLSGASGLRRRFTDP
+4151 RFIDE
-4166 SQAPA
+4166 
-4171 GTGYVRLAKGDR
+4171 LGD
-4183 GPAVVCLPPFAP
+4183 L
-4195 VEQSLQFA
+4195 
-4203 RLSTFFR
+4203 
-4210 DRRDLSMVTVPG
+4210 
-4222 FLPDEPLAADID
+4222 
-4234 VLVDVLAEATLRCA
+4234 
-4248 DGKPFAMLGYS
+4248 
-4259 SSGWLAHGVAARL
+4259 
-4272 ESAGTPAQG
+4272 
-4281 VVLLD
+4281 
-4286 TYLPDSMPLSV
+4286 
-4297 RQAMT
+4297 
-4302 YEVNER
+4302 
-4308 RARFTTMNFTS
+4308 
-4319 LTALGSYRKLFRG
+4319 
-4332 WTPEPIGA
+4332 
-4340 PTLFLRPEECIP
+4340 
-4352 GDPEAPPITE
+4352 
-4362 DWRAHW
+4362 
-4368 PLPHTEAVV
+4368 
-4377 PGDHCTI
+4377 
-4384 VAENAG
+4384 
-4390 EAAAV
+4390 
-4395 VHDWLDTL
+4395 